1 LFASLTA
8 YVSLRRQQKH
18 PRRPLATGNLGDRR
32 ITTTISRRQSL
43 NLVVVILFIFRASY
57 GALVFVLSNP
67 GRCRHSMAAANSP
80 VLLCNYHLV
89 PEFTWPMHEPSESWL
104 DICDIAAPQVFNRV
118 NLDTAAMADY
128 KSCDK
133 T

>member
-1 LFASLTA
+1 
-8 YVSLRRQQKH
+8 
-18 PRRPLATGNLGDRR
+18 
-32 ITTTISRRQSL
+32 
-43 NLVVVILFIFRASY
+43 
-57 GALVFVLSNP
+57 
-67 GRCRHSMAAANSP
+67 MAAANSP

-133 T
+133 TSVRLSSTLAEAEVFDIQYLVKS